1 MDDFDPNLIT
11 GHILSDRQ
19 EISTV
24 NEGTGDQEFTV
35 GNPGSNLALN
45 ENMVN
50 VKNLERWFN
59 ERFDK
64 EIGNSVDTAED
75 RIQNAILTAIDS
87 ITALKTS

>member
-1 MDDFDPNLIT
+1 MDDFDPDIII
-11 GHILSDRQ
+11 GHTVSDRQ

-35 GNPGSNLALN
+35 GNPGSNLAPN
-45 ENMVN
+45 ENMVK

-64 EIGNSVDTAED
+64 EIGIIVDTAED
-75 RIQNAILTAIDS
+75 RIQNAILTAIDT
-87 ITALKTS
+87 IIALKTS